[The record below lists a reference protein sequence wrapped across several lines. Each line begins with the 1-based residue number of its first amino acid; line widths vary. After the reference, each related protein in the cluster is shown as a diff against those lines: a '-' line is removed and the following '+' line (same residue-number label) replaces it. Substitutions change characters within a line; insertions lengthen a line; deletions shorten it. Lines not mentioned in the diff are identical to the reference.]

1 MLLSKPSCP
10 PRHAPGKRT
19 QPDSRIPQ
27 ALPGWK
33 ESGKGPWTCR
43 ASWKPGRASLA
54 PRTPITAG
62 VWKAGSSVL
71 GNRVSEEETCTRPR
85 CSSFPPSRVNVQTR
99 TGMAGHSEPPGWPK
113 PLPGPLTQ
121 GRKGLLPS
129 QSFHSPSWT
138 EAVAPGRRP
147 CVCRAHRA
155 RTLCPS
161 AFQLPPARQEAQGV
175 VHPLWVPGRETGSQ
189 APLSGSAA
197 QEHGWGPGSE
207 QLSDTAMTVCRPRA
221 PLSCP
226 AQDTSQLSLSTRGP
240 GRLCPGTGCR
250 SAARHCG

>member
-1 MLLSKPSCP
+1 
-10 PRHAPGKRT
+10 
-19 QPDSRIPQ
+19 
-27 ALPGWK
+27 
-33 ESGKGPWTCR
+33 
-43 ASWKPGRASLA
+43 
-54 PRTPITAG
+54 
-62 VWKAGSSVL
+62 
-71 GNRVSEEETCTRPR
+71 
-85 CSSFPPSRVNVQTR
+85 
-99 TGMAGHSEPPGWPK
+99 MAGHSEPPGWPK

-197 QEHGWGPGSE
+197 QEHGKDFPPISFPLPHPQKRISTLRQTTSFTSVSLISSRIRKAE
-207 QLSDTAMTVCRPRA
+207 FSPIDRLNPR
-221 PLSCP
+221 
-226 AQDTSQLSLSTRGP
+226 
-240 GRLCPGTGCR
+240 GRLVG
-250 SAARHCG
+250 